1 MNQMRFLNPMMNNN
15 MNNMNMNN
23 MNKNNMNMNN
33 MNMNNMNMNNMNMNN
48 MNMNNMNMNSMNINA
63 MNNMNGLAMNAMMY
77 AFMNN
82 MMNSFKTNLAQ
93 QNNENKTRSNNV
105 ESNELSIVFQRN
117 KVDAAKNFKI
127 TIYCKDNEKLYD
139 ITERYLHKVLEK
151 RKNVLFLYNAST
163 LDETK
168 TPKEL
173 GLIMNSTIFAVDTE
187 LMVGGII

>member
-1 MNQMRFLNPMMNNN
+1 MNNMDMNNMNYFGNNNMNNINAMNMNN
-15 MNNMNMNN
+15 MNNMNMN
-23 MNKNNMNMNN
+23 NMNN

-48 MNMNNMNMNSMNINA
+48 MNMNP
-63 MNNMNGLAMNAMMY
+63 MNNMNNFAMNAMMY
-77 AFMNN
+77 GFMNN
-82 MMNSFKTNLAQ
+82 LMNNFKTNFAQ
-93 QNNENKTRSNNV
+93 QNNVNIKRNNND
-105 ESNELSIVFQRN
+105 ESNELSLVFQRN

-139 ITERYLHKVLEK
+139 ITQRYLHKVLEK

-187 LMVGGII
+187 LMVGGRI